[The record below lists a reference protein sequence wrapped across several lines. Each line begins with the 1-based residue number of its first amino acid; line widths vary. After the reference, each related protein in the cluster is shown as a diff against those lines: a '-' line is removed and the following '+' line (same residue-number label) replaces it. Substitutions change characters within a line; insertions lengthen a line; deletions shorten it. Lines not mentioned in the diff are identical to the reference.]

1 MSEVLSE
8 VLKMNRNL
16 HTFQSGADQNIILLT
31 IFRIIK
37 VCEGLPNLLRGFREG
52 FIIKTA

>member
-1 MSEVLSE
+1 MRE
-8 VLKMNRNL
+8 KKKQRL
-16 HTFQSGADQNIILLT
+16 HDYW
-31 IFRIIK
+31 IIK